1 MVKAKGLGRGLDAL
15 LLSGEEDVQK
25 NEGSLQTL
33 LISELQPG
41 KYQPRS
47 IMQEEA
53 LHALSQSILKQGVMQ
68 PIIVRPVGNNQ
79 YEIIAGERRWRAA
92 KLANLNEVPV
102 IIKNIPDESALAM
115 ALIEN
120 IQREDLNP
128 LEEAIGIKRLIDE
141 FDMTH
146 EEAADAVGKSRVT
159 VSNLLRLLTLTKP
172 VQDRLL
178 SGKIDM
184 GHARALIGLEGSQQ
198 IMLCEEAIGIK
209 RLIDEFNMTHEEAAD
224 AVGKSRV
231 TVSNLLRLLTL
242 TKPVQDRL
250 LSGKIDMGH
259 ARALIGLEGSQQ
271 IMLCE
276 EVIQKNLS
284 VREVEA
290 LVKNL
295 QNSYKIDS
303 QKPSP
308 KKINAD
314 VRQLEESLAE
324 TLGASVTIDAKK
336 NGSGILKVHYRNLEQ
351 LDEILKKI
359 KG

>member
-1 MVKAKGLGRGLDAL
+1 MAKPKGLGRGLDAL
-15 LLSGEEDVQK
+15 LSNTDEDTPK
-25 NEGSLQTL
+25 NDGSLQTL
-33 LISELQPG
+33 SISDLKPG

-68 PIIVRPVGNNQ
+68 PIIVRPIGNNQ

-128 LEEAIGIKRLIDE
+128 LEEA
-141 FDMTH
+141 
-146 EEAADAVGKSRVT
+146 V
-159 VSNLLRLLTLTKP
+159 
-172 VQDRLL
+172 
-178 SGKIDM
+178 
-184 GHARALIGLEGSQQ
+184 
-198 IMLCEEAIGIK
+198 GIK

-276 EVIQKNLS
+276 EAIQKNLS

-295 QNSYKIDS
+295 QNSYKKDKATLS
-303 QKPSP
+303 L
-308 KKINAD
+308 KKTNAD

-336 NGSGILKVHYRNLEQ
+336 NGSGVLKVHYRNLEQ

-359 KG
+359 KR

>member
-1 MVKAKGLGRGLDAL
+1 MAKPKGLGRGLDAL
-15 LLSGEEDVQK
+15 LSNTDEDTPM

-33 LISELQPG
+33 SISDLKPG

-68 PIIVRPVGNNQ
+68 PIIVRPIGNNQ

-128 LEEAIGIKRLIDE
+128 L
-141 FDMTH
+141 
-146 EEAADAVGKSRVT
+146 
-159 VSNLLRLLTLTKP
+159 
-172 VQDRLL
+172 
-178 SGKIDM
+178 
-184 GHARALIGLEGSQQ
+184 
-198 IMLCEEAIGIK
+198 EEAIGIK

-295 QNSYKIDS
+295 QNSYKTD
-303 QKPSP
+303 KPISSP
-308 KKINAD
+308 KKTNAD

-336 NGSGILKVHYRNLEQ
+336 NGSGVLKVHYRNLEQ

>member
-15 LLSGEEDVQK
+15 LLSGEEDAQK

-53 LHALSQSILKQGVMQ
+53 LLALSQSILKQGVMQ

-102 IIKNIPDESALAM
+102 IVKNIPDESALAM

-120 IQREDLNP
+120 IQRENLNP
-128 LEEAIGIKRLIDE
+128 LEEA
-141 FDMTH
+141 
-146 EEAADAVGKSRVT
+146 V
-159 VSNLLRLLTLTKP
+159 
-172 VQDRLL
+172 
-178 SGKIDM
+178 
-184 GHARALIGLEGSQQ
+184 
-198 IMLCEEAIGIK
+198 GIK

-250 LSGKIDMGH
+250 LNGKIDMGH

-276 EVIQKNLS
+276 EIIQKNLS

-295 QNSYKIDS
+295 QNGYKTGAIS
-303 QKPSP
+303 SSP
-308 KKINAD
+308 KKTNAD

-324 TLGASVTIDAKK
+324 ALGASVTIDAKK

-359 KG
+359 KR

>member
-1 MVKAKGLGRGLDAL
+1 MAKPKGLGRGLDAL
-15 LLSGEEDVQK
+15 LSNTDEDTPK
-25 NEGSLQTL
+25 NDGSLQTL
-33 LISELQPG
+33 SISDLKPG

-68 PIIVRPVGNNQ
+68 PIIVRPIGNNQ

-141 FDMTH
+141 F
-146 EEAADAVGKSRVT
+146 
-159 VSNLLRLLTLTKP
+159 
-172 VQDRLL
+172 
-178 SGKIDM
+178 
-184 GHARALIGLEGSQQ
+184 
-198 IMLCEEAIGIK
+198 
-209 RLIDEFNMTHEEAAD
+209 NMTHEVAAD

-295 QNSYKIDS
+295 QNSYKKD
-303 QKPSP
+303 KATLSP
-308 KKINAD
+308 KKTNAD

-324 TLGASVTIDAKK
+324 TLGTSVTIDAKK
-336 NGSGILKVHYRNLEQ
+336 NGSGVLKVHYRNLEQ

-359 KG
+359 KR

>member
-15 LLSGEEDVQK
+15 LLSGEEDAQK

-53 LHALSQSILKQGVMQ
+53 LLALSQSILKQGVMQ

-120 IQREDLNP
+120 IQRENLNP
-128 LEEAIGIKRLIDE
+128 LEEA
-141 FDMTH
+141 
-146 EEAADAVGKSRVT
+146 V
-159 VSNLLRLLTLTKP
+159 
-172 VQDRLL
+172 
-178 SGKIDM
+178 
-184 GHARALIGLEGSQQ
+184 
-198 IMLCEEAIGIK
+198 GIK

-250 LSGKIDMGH
+250 WVTRGLS
-259 ARALIGLEGSQQ
+259 
-271 IMLCE
+271 
-276 EVIQKNLS
+276 
-284 VREVEA
+284 
-290 LVKNL
+290 LV
-295 QNSYKIDS
+295 
-303 QKPSP
+303 
-308 KKINAD
+308 
-314 VRQLEESLAE
+314 
-324 TLGASVTIDAKK
+324 
-336 NGSGILKVHYRNLEQ
+336 
-351 LDEILKKI
+351 
-359 KG
+359 

>member
-1 MVKAKGLGRGLDAL
+1 MAKPKGLGRGLDAL
-15 LLSGEEDVQK
+15 LSNTDEDTPK
-25 NEGSLQTL
+25 NDGSLQTL
-33 LISELQPG
+33 SISDLKPG

-68 PIIVRPVGNNQ
+68 PIIVRPIGNNQ

-128 LEEAIGIKRLIDE
+128 LEEA
-141 FDMTH
+141 
-146 EEAADAVGKSRVT
+146 V
-159 VSNLLRLLTLTKP
+159 
-172 VQDRLL
+172 
-178 SGKIDM
+178 
-184 GHARALIGLEGSQQ
+184 
-198 IMLCEEAIGIK
+198 GIK

-276 EVIQKNLS
+276 EAIQKNLS

-295 QNSYKIDS
+295 QNSYKKD
-303 QKPSP
+303 KATLSP
-308 KKINAD
+308 KKTNAD

-336 NGSGILKVHYRNLEQ
+336 NGSGVLKVHYRNLEQ

-359 KG
+359 KR

>member
-1 MVKAKGLGRGLDAL
+1 MAKPKGLGRGLDAL
-15 LLSGEEDVQK
+15 LSNTDEDTPK

-33 LISELQPG
+33 SISDLKPG

-141 FDMTH
+141 F
-146 EEAADAVGKSRVT
+146 
-159 VSNLLRLLTLTKP
+159 
-172 VQDRLL
+172 
-178 SGKIDM
+178 
-184 GHARALIGLEGSQQ
+184 
-198 IMLCEEAIGIK
+198 
-209 RLIDEFNMTHEEAAD
+209 NMTHEEAAD

-295 QNSYKIDS
+295 QNSYKTD
-303 QKPSP
+303 KPTSSP
-308 KKINAD
+308 KKTNAD

-336 NGSGILKVHYRNLEQ
+336 NGSGVLKVHYRNLEQ

>member
-1 MVKAKGLGRGLDAL
+1 MAKPKGLGRGLDAL
-15 LLSGEEDVQK
+15 LSNTDEDTPK

-33 LISELQPG
+33 SISDLKPG
-41 KYQPRS
+41 KYQPRR

-53 LHALSQSILKQGVMQ
+53 LHALSQSILKQVVMQ
-68 PIIVRPVGNNQ
+68 PIIVRPIGNNQ

-128 LEEAIGIKRLIDE
+128 L
-141 FDMTH
+141 
-146 EEAADAVGKSRVT
+146 
-159 VSNLLRLLTLTKP
+159 
-172 VQDRLL
+172 
-178 SGKIDM
+178 
-184 GHARALIGLEGSQQ
+184 
-198 IMLCEEAIGIK
+198 EEAIGIK

-295 QNSYKIDS
+295 QNSYKTD
-303 QKPSP
+303 KPTSSP
-308 KKINAD
+308 KKTNAD

-336 NGSGILKVHYRNLEQ
+336 NGSGVLKVHYRNLEQ

>member
-15 LLSGEEDVQK
+15 LLSGEEDAQK

-53 LHALSQSILKQGVMQ
+53 LLALSQSILKQGVMQ

-120 IQREDLNP
+120 IQRENLNP
-128 LEEAIGIKRLIDE
+128 LEEA
-141 FDMTH
+141 
-146 EEAADAVGKSRVT
+146 V
-159 VSNLLRLLTLTKP
+159 
-172 VQDRLL
+172 
-178 SGKIDM
+178 
-184 GHARALIGLEGSQQ
+184 
-198 IMLCEEAIGIK
+198 GIK

-250 LSGKIDMGH
+250 LNGKIDMGH

-276 EVIQKNLS
+276 EIIQKNLS

-295 QNSYKIDS
+295 QNGYKTGAIS
-303 QKPSP
+303 SSP
-308 KKINAD
+308 KKTNAD

-324 TLGASVTIDAKK
+324 ALGASVTIDAKK

-359 KG
+359 KR

>member
-15 LLSGEEDVQK
+15 LLSGEEDAQK

-33 LISELQPG
+33 LISALQPG

-120 IQREDLNP
+120 IQRENLNP
-128 LEEAIGIKRLIDE
+128 LEEAVGIKRLIE
-141 FDMTH
+141 
-146 EEAADAVGKSRVT
+146 
-159 VSNLLRLLTLTKP
+159 
-172 VQDRLL
+172 
-178 SGKIDM
+178 
-184 GHARALIGLEGSQQ
+184 
-198 IMLCEEAIGIK
+198 
-209 RLIDEFNMTHEEAAD
+209 EFNMTHEEAAD

-250 LSGKIDMGH
+250 LNGKIDMGH

-276 EVIQKNLS
+276 EIIQKNLS
-284 VREVEA
+284 VREVET

-295 QNSYKIDS
+295 QNGYKTGPIS
-303 QKPSP
+303 SSP
-308 KKINAD
+308 KKTNAD

-324 TLGASVTIDAKK
+324 ALGASVTIDAKK

-359 KG
+359 KR

>member
-1 MVKAKGLGRGLDAL
+1 MAKPKGLGRGLDAL
-15 LLSGEEDVQK
+15 LSNTDEDTPK

-33 LISELQPG
+33 SISDLKPG

-68 PIIVRPVGNNQ
+68 PIIVRPIGNNQ

-92 KLANLNEVPV
+92 KLADLNEVPV

-141 FDMTH
+141 F
-146 EEAADAVGKSRVT
+146 
-159 VSNLLRLLTLTKP
+159 
-172 VQDRLL
+172 
-178 SGKIDM
+178 
-184 GHARALIGLEGSQQ
+184 
-198 IMLCEEAIGIK
+198 
-209 RLIDEFNMTHEEAAD
+209 NMTHEAAAD

-295 QNSYKIDS
+295 QNSYKTDTPKS
-303 QKPSP
+303 SP
-308 KKINAD
+308 KRANAD
-314 VRQLEESLAE
+314 VRHLEESLAE

-336 NGSGILKVHYRNLEQ
+336 NGSGVLKVHYRNLEQ

>member
-1 MVKAKGLGRGLDAL
+1 MAKPKGLGRGLDAL
-15 LLSGEEDVQK
+15 LSNTDEDTPK

-33 LISELQPG
+33 SISDLKPG

-53 LHALSQSILKQGVMQ
+53 LLALSQSILKQGVMQ
-68 PIIVRPVGNNQ
+68 PIIVRPIGNNQ

-128 LEEAIGIKRLIDE
+128 L
-141 FDMTH
+141 
-146 EEAADAVGKSRVT
+146 
-159 VSNLLRLLTLTKP
+159 
-172 VQDRLL
+172 
-178 SGKIDM
+178 
-184 GHARALIGLEGSQQ
+184 
-198 IMLCEEAIGIK
+198 EEAIGIK

-295 QNSYKIDS
+295 QNSYKTD
-303 QKPSP
+303 KPTSSP
-308 KKINAD
+308 KKTNAD

-336 NGSGILKVHYRNLEQ
+336 NGSGVLKVHYRNLEQ

>member
-25 NEGSLQTL
+25 NEGTLQTL
-33 LISELQPG
+33 LVSELQPG

-92 KLANLNEVPV
+92 KLANLSEVPV

-198 IMLCEEAIGIK
+198 IMLCEEAI
-209 RLIDEFNMTHEEAAD
+209 
-224 AVGKSRV
+224 
-231 TVSNLLRLLTL
+231 
-242 TKPVQDRL
+242 
-250 LSGKIDMGH
+250 
-259 ARALIGLEGSQQ
+259 
-271 IMLCE
+271 
-276 EVIQKNLS
+276 QKNLS

-295 QNSYKIDS
+295 QNSYKTDT
-303 QKPSP
+303 QKAPP
-308 KKINAD
+308 KKTNAD
-314 VRQLEESLAE
+314 VRQLEDSLAE

-336 NGSGILKVHYRNLEQ
+336 NGSGTLKVHYRNLEQ

>member
-1 MVKAKGLGRGLDAL
+1 MAKPRGLGRGLDAL
-15 LLSGEEDVQK
+15 LSNTDEDILK

-33 LISELQPG
+33 SISDLKPG

-47 IMQEEA
+47 IMQEDG
-53 LHALSQSILKQGVMQ
+53 LHALSESILQQGIMQ
-68 PIIVRPVGNNQ
+68 PIIVRPIGNNQ

-102 IIKNIPDESALAM
+102 IIKNISDESALAM

-128 LEEAIGIKRLIDE
+128 LEEAFGIKRLIDE
-141 FDMTH
+141 FNMTH
-146 EEAADAVGKSRVT
+146 EEAADALGKSRVT

-178 SGKIDM
+178 SD
-184 GHARALIGLEGSQQ
+184 
-198 IMLCEEAIGIK
+198 
-209 RLIDEFNMTHEEAAD
+209 
-224 AVGKSRV
+224 
-231 TVSNLLRLLTL
+231 
-242 TKPVQDRL
+242 
-250 LSGKIDMGH
+250 KIDMGH

-295 QNSYKIDS
+295 QNSHKTD
-303 QKPSP
+303 KPRSSP
-308 KKINAD
+308 KSTNAD
-314 VRQLEESLAE
+314 VRLLEESLAE
-324 TLGASVTIDAKK
+324 TLGASVNIDAKK
-336 NGSGILKVHYRNLEQ
+336 NGSGVLKVHYRNLEQ
-351 LDEILKKI
+351 LDEILKRI
-359 KG
+359 KR

>member
-15 LLSGEEDVQK
+15 LLSGEEDIQK

-120 IQREDLNP
+120 IQRENLNP
-128 LEEAIGIKRLIDE
+128 LEEA
-141 FDMTH
+141 
-146 EEAADAVGKSRVT
+146 V
-159 VSNLLRLLTLTKP
+159 
-172 VQDRLL
+172 
-178 SGKIDM
+178 
-184 GHARALIGLEGSQQ
+184 
-198 IMLCEEAIGIK
+198 GIK

-250 LSGKIDMGH
+250 LNGKIDMGH

-276 EVIQKNLS
+276 EIIQKNLS
-284 VREVEA
+284 VREVET

-295 QNSYKIDS
+295 QNGYKTGPIS
-303 QKPSP
+303 SSP
-308 KKINAD
+308 KKTNAD

-324 TLGASVTIDAKK
+324 ALGA
-336 NGSGILKVHYRNLEQ
+336 
-351 LDEILKKI
+351 
-359 KG
+359 

>member
-1 MVKAKGLGRGLDAL
+1 
-15 LLSGEEDVQK
+15 
-25 NEGSLQTL
+25 
-33 LISELQPG
+33 
-41 KYQPRS
+41 
-47 IMQEEA
+47 
-53 LHALSQSILKQGVMQ
+53 
-68 PIIVRPVGNNQ
+68 
-79 YEIIAGERRWRAA
+79 
-92 KLANLNEVPV
+92 
-102 IIKNIPDESALAM
+102 M

-128 LEEAIGIKRLIDE
+128 L
-141 FDMTH
+141 
-146 EEAADAVGKSRVT
+146 
-159 VSNLLRLLTLTKP
+159 
-172 VQDRLL
+172 
-178 SGKIDM
+178 
-184 GHARALIGLEGSQQ
+184 
-198 IMLCEEAIGIK
+198 EEAIGIK

-284 VREVEA
+284 VREVES

-303 QKPSP
+303 QKTSP
-308 KKINAD
+308 KKTNAD

-324 TLGASVTIDAKK
+324 SPWSSSQGP
-336 NGSGILKVHYRNLEQ
+336 R
-351 LDEILKKI
+351 
-359 KG
+359 

>member
-120 IQREDLNP
+120 IQRENLNP
-128 LEEAIGIKRLIDE
+128 LEEA
-141 FDMTH
+141 
-146 EEAADAVGKSRVT
+146 V
-159 VSNLLRLLTLTKP
+159 
-172 VQDRLL
+172 
-178 SGKIDM
+178 
-184 GHARALIGLEGSQQ
+184 
-198 IMLCEEAIGIK
+198 GIK

-250 LSGKIDMGH
+250 LNGKIDMGH

-276 EVIQKNLS
+276 EIIQKNLS
-284 VREVEA
+284 VREVET

-295 QNSYKIDS
+295 QNGSKTGVS
-303 QKPSP
+303 PPSS
-308 KKINAD
+308 KKTNAD

>member
-1 MVKAKGLGRGLDAL
+1 MAKPKGLGRGLDAL
-15 LLSGEEDVQK
+15 LSNTDEDTPK

-33 LISELQPG
+33 SISDLKPG

-68 PIIVRPVGNNQ
+68 PIIVRPIVNNQ

-141 FDMTH
+141 F
-146 EEAADAVGKSRVT
+146 
-159 VSNLLRLLTLTKP
+159 
-172 VQDRLL
+172 
-178 SGKIDM
+178 
-184 GHARALIGLEGSQQ
+184 
-198 IMLCEEAIGIK
+198 
-209 RLIDEFNMTHEEAAD
+209 NMTHEEAAD

-250 LSGKIDMGH
+250 LGGKIDMGH

-295 QNSYKIDS
+295 QNSYKTD
-303 QKPSP
+303 KPTSSP
-308 KKINAD
+308 KKTNAD

-336 NGSGILKVHYRNLEQ
+336 NGSGVLKVHYRNLEQ